1 VKYRFLL
8 LPLLLLLTLPPP
20 AAAMQSEVW
29 NFLEGAISGEWEVRD
44 LSQQPIL
51 TEKGLQVLTSSEGL
65 ITRMSSVPFPIDAM
79 RIETL
84 TAYDM
89 EIVFAWLNPS
99 IAQGS
104 YLQLPFLIKA
114 DVSPRITSVDLT
126 TISEW
131 PGRSERLGF
140 AFPKGTDLLI
150 RRVEFLHWNPF
161 EKLLE
166 AIKSFWTFDTLNVHS
181 VNFVWGPLLTFTP
194 IARMQMANTDP
205 PIAYSANAVFYIL
218 AALVALCCFF
228 LARRQTTKGKP
239 LALFFLAIA
248 GLWIFYDLRM
258 GAEIL
263 AYARTDWRSYITAK
277 PEDRT
282 FRFFGN
288 FYDVLEAARP
298 NLQKVPSYLFVG
310 PKGENLYLAAA
321 RYETYPSLPQPLPQE
336 PIIEPTLALT
346 YGRPQA
352 GIDDEGR
359 FVVDGKIVAGSAS
372 VIRTFPNFGLLLELK
387 P

>member
-1 VKYRFLL
+1 MRLKT
-8 LPLLLLLTLPPP
+8 LLLLLFLLTLPLP

-29 NFLEGAISGEWEVRD
+29 NFIGGSGPGDWEVRD
-44 LSQQPIL
+44 LSQQPIPTTEGLRIL
-51 TEKGLQVLTSSEGL
+51 TTSEGL
-65 ITRMSSVPFPIDAM
+65 IARPNTISFPIDAL

-84 TAYDM
+84 TANDM

-99 IAQGS
+99 IAQNS

-114 DVSPRITSVDLT
+114 DSMPRTTSVDLT

-131 PGRSERLGF
+131 PGRSQRLGF

-205 PIAYSANAVFYIL
+205 PIAYSANAVFYVL
-218 AALVALCCFF
+218 AAFAALCCFL
-228 LARRQTTKGKP
+228 LARRGTTMRPRP
-239 LALFFLAIA
+239 LVLFFLIVA
-248 GLWIFYDLRM
+248 GLWVFYDLRM

-263 AYARTDWRSYITAK
+263 SYARTDWQSYVMAK
-277 PEDRT
+277 PGNRS
-282 FRFFGN
+282 FRIFQN
-288 FYDVLEAARP
+288 FYDVLETVRP
-298 NLQKVPSYLFVG
+298 DLQKTPSYLFVG
-310 PKGENLYLAAA
+310 PRGENFFLATA

-336 PIIEPTLALT
+336 PITESSLALV
-346 YGRPQA
+346 YGRPDA
-352 GIDDEGR
+352 GIDEEGH